1 MRWAYFGRVS
11 DKDRQDPSLSIPRQ
25 LQKCVEIVQPLGDEV
40 TAHYWDIE
48 SGRKEMADRGHGAD
62 GSLFGVPV
70 PRDGGVT
77 ELLADAAKGQF
88 DAVIVESIDRLSR
101 ITADSTRV
109 EQELERLSIG
119 LFAADEPMIANA
131 TAILTRRVKQGVAEW
146 YVRDLMERSRRGM
159 EESVRQGW
167 HTGGRAPYGYMLE
180 EHPHPNPNKAREGK
194 RKHRLILDPLRAPI
208 VLMIFED
215 YCLHLLGLGEI
226 CEKLNRD
233 PERFPPPIPNRKD
246 ENGLRHTWSRS
257 VIAAMLRNPKYTG
270 YNVWGRNDKR
280 PGRPQIRPREE
291 WVWSPTP
298 THEPIISRELFDMVE
313 ERATRNHNAMK
324 AGMPR
329 AQVGPPKT
337 RVGRLYPLRGRVRCG
352 LCGHRMEGCRQRDN
366 NWYRC
371 QYVRRRG
378 TAAAEYAEHPQVLGI
393 KEEKVLE
400 PILDFLARRVF
411 GPDRLRLLRAELAD
425 STASTWEEHTAEL
438 KRLEKELHEI
448 DRSLRLQTLRLEEHE
463 DPQHPI
469 VALATQRIE
478 ELSTRKEAVTDALE
492 TLKATRPAG
501 HHPDEIVAMLDA
513 VPDLRESLK
522 TATPEQLTA
531 IFRAF
536 DVTITYDKANQFL
549 DLEAAIMPE
558 LLPAPITDSDHPED
572 RSPSRIDD
580 IAGAGFEPA
589 TFGL

>member
-1 MRWAYFGRVS
+1 MRFAYLGRTS
-11 DKDRQDPSLSIPRQ
+11 DEDAQDPSLSIPRQ
-25 LQKCVEIVQPLGDEV
+25 LVSCEVIVKPRGDDIV
-40 TAHYWDIE
+40 AHYWDIE
-48 SGRKEMADRGHGAD
+48 SGRKYLDLRGNGAD
-62 GSLFGVPV
+62 GSRFNVPV
-70 PRDGGVT
+70 PRDGGIT
-77 ELLADAAKGQF
+77 DLIRDAASSRF
-88 DAVIVESIDRLSR
+88 DAVIVESIDRVSR
-101 ITADSTRV
+101 ITADSTRI
-109 EQELERLSIG
+109 EQELERLG
-119 LFAADEPMIANA
+119 VPLFAADEPMDTNA
-131 TAILTRRVKQGVAEW
+131 TSILTRRVKQGVSEW
-146 YVRDLMERSRRGM
+146 YVRDLMEKSRRGM

-215 YCLHLLGLGEI
+215 YCVRVLGLGEI
-226 CEKLNRD
+226 CDRLNRD
-233 PERFPPPIPNRKD
+233 PERFPPPVPNRKD

-280 PGRPQIRPREE
+280 PGHPQIRPREE
-291 WVWSPTP
+291 WVWSPIP
-298 THEPIISRELFDMVE
+298 THEPIVARELFDMVE
-313 ERATRNHNAMK
+313 ERAARNHNAMK

-352 LCGHRMEGCRQRDN
+352 LCGHRMEGSHQRGN

-378 TAAAEYAEHPQVLGI
+378 SVAAAHAEHPQVLGI
-393 KEEKVLE
+393 KEEKLLH

-411 GPDRLRLLRAELAD
+411 GPDRLHLLREELAD
-425 STASTWEEHTAEL
+425 STASTWEQHTAEL

-448 DRSLRLQTLRLEEHE
+448 DRSLRVQTLRLEEQE

-469 VALATQRIE
+469 VALATERIV
-478 ELSTRKEAVTDALE
+478 ELSTRKGAVTDAIE
-492 TLKATRPAG
+492 TLKTTRPAG
-501 HHPDEIVAMLDA
+501 HHPDEIVAMLDT
-513 VPDLRESLK
+513 VPDLRETLK
-522 TATPEQLTA
+522 TATSEQLA
-531 IFRAF
+531 EIFRAF
-536 DVTITYDKANQFL
+536 DVTITYDKANQYL
-549 DLEAAIMPE
+549 DLGAAIMPE
-558 LLPAPITDSDHPED
+558 LLPAPSSDGAEEW
-572 RSPSRIDD
+572 SASRIDD
-580 IAGAGFEPA
+580 IAGAGFDPA

>member
-1 MRWAYFGRVS
+1 MRFAYLGRTS
-11 DKDRQDPSLSIPRQ
+11 DEDAQDPSLSIPRQ
-25 LQKCVEIVQPLGDEV
+25 LVSCEVIVKPRGDDIV
-40 TAHYWDIE
+40 AHYWDIE
-48 SGRKEMADRGHGAD
+48 SGRKDLDLRGNGAD
-62 GSLFGVPV
+62 GSRFNVPV
-70 PRDGGVT
+70 PRDGGITDLVR
-77 ELLADAAKGQF
+77 DAASSRF
-88 DAVIVESIDRLSR
+88 DAVIVESIDRVSR

-109 EQELERLSIG
+109 EQELERLG
-119 LFAADEPMIANA
+119 VPLFAADEPMDTNA
-131 TAILTRRVKQGVAEW
+131 TSILTRRVKQGVSEW
-146 YVRDLMERSRRGM
+146 YVRDLMEKSRRGM

-194 RKHRLILDPLRAPI
+194 RKHRLILDPLRSPI

-215 YCLHLLGLGEI
+215 YCVRVLGLGEI
-226 CEKLNRD
+226 CDRLNRD
-233 PERFPPPIPNRKD
+233 PERFPPPVPNRKD

-280 PGRPQIRPREE
+280 PGHPQIRPREE
-291 WVWSPTP
+291 WVWSPIP
-298 THEPIISRELFDMVE
+298 THEQIVARELFDMVE
-313 ERATRNHNAMK
+313 ERAARNHNAMK

-352 LCGHRMEGCRQRDN
+352 LCGHRMEGSHQRGN

-378 TAAAEYAEHPQVLGI
+378 SVAAAHAEHPQVLGI
-393 KEEKVLE
+393 KEEKLLD

-411 GPDRLRLLRAELAD
+411 GPDRLRLLREELAD
-425 STASTWEEHTAEL
+425 STASTWQEHTAEL

-448 DRSLRLQTLRLEEHE
+448 DRSLRVQTLRLEEQE

-469 VALATQRIE
+469 VALATERIV
-478 ELSTRKEAVTDALE
+478 ELSTRKGAVTDAIE
-492 TLKATRPAG
+492 ALKVTRPAG
-501 HHPDEIVAMLDA
+501 HHPDEIVAMLDT
-513 VPDLRESLK
+513 VPDLRETLK
-522 TATPEQLTA
+522 TATPEQLTE

-549 DLEAAIMPE
+549 DLGAAIMPE
-558 LLPAPITDSDHPED
+558 LLPAPSSDADPEEL
-572 RSPSRIDD
+572 SASRIDD